1 MLSLPLVVIS
11 LIACS
16 TAQNGL
22 DNGVSR
28 TRVVPLPYYVPYQ
41 LPVAQAGPIRRNPVI
56 ISDGGGLRG
65 GSGGGSFGGGGF
77 RGGFG
82 GIFGTLIWIAILSAI
97 LRSLQQQRTQAAATA
112 AATAATTTMDM
123 NGVASAAVLGMTMM
137 GMMMMA

>member
-65 GSGGGSFGGGGF
+65 GSGGGSGGGGGF

-82 GIFGTLIWIAILSAI
+82 GMFLKYSCDNFKVILIRNVS
-97 LRSLQQQRTQAAATA
+97 
-112 AATAATTTMDM
+112 
-123 NGVASAAVLGMTMM
+123 AVLNVTCTPHMIG
-137 GMMMMA
+137 